1 MTPEPF
7 NINSIGFAA
16 QQLQTPI
23 DRLRETANA
32 IGVVPSHI
40 NGVVHF
46 NAHDLE
52 KIRAALMMQQ
62 QSAVMPIV
70 NPFTNI
76 S

>member
-1 MTPEPF
+1 MILEPF

-23 DRLRETANA
+23 DMIRATADSL
-32 IGVVPSHI
+32 GVVPSRI

-46 NAHDLE
+46 NADDLE
-52 KIRAALMMQQ
+52 RIRAALMMQQ